1 MAAMSGVGAL
11 VAILYFLIVAAVAVL
26 SVWAL
31 VLLIIFLRLRIAEL
45 RSAAAGQGTPGAGRL
60 G

>member
-1 MAAMSGVGAL
+1 MAAMSGIGAL

-45 RSAAAGQGTPGAGRL
+45 RSAAGQGAPGPGRL
-60 G
+60 

>member
-1 MAAMSGVGAL
+1 MAAISGVGAL
-11 VAILYFLIVAAVAVL
+11 FALPYFLIVAAVAVL

-31 VLLIIFLRLRIAEL
+31 VLLIIFLRLRIAEM
-45 RSAAAGQGTPGAGRL
+45 RSAASGQGAPGTGRL

>member
-1 MAAMSGVGAL
+1 MMAFSGLGA
-11 VAILYFLIVAAVAVL
+11 VFAILYFLVVAAVAVL

-45 RSAAAGQGTPGAGRL
+45 RSSAAGPGTPGAGRL